1 LNWNLFSQKKS
12 SFSDI
17 IRMTENDNQ
26 TFLTALP
33 DEKQLQ
39 SILINDEDD
48 IDIDVKSSAD
58 SQDTPIVNDE
68 IEGILNKKDSQEF
81 SSVVIPNI
89 TDALQDKM

>member
-1 LNWNLFSQKKS
+1 
-12 SFSDI
+12 
-17 IRMTENDNQ
+17 MTENDNQ

>member
-1 LNWNLFSQKKS
+1 
-12 SFSDI
+12 
-17 IRMTENDNQ
+17 MTENDNQ

-68 IEGILNKKDSQEF
+68 IEGILNKKESQEF